1 MAPPC
6 VVPGCD
12 GLAKAALDVIVGALE
27 LARERLAADT
37 GVERACVSELERGLG
52 NASVDLLDRLGA
64 VLCVLVGAF
73 LEEPPEGAPAP
84 APLPSG
90 RHTKKG
96 EAEQ

>member
-1 MAPPC
+1 M
-6 VVPGCD
+6 
-12 GLAKAALDVIVGALE
+12 IVGALE

-37 GVERACVSELERGLG
+37 GVERACVSELE
-52 NASVDLLDRLGA
+52 LDRLGA